1 MTDARKLTVAD
12 PRGSRRCR
20 AAGLTRPTGRFLIA
34 WAPARGQGDAP
45 RPLAPVSKIGS
56 DAMAERLA
64 RFLWPIRWHLLV
76 IAELIVLMLVNS
88 LGSAV
93 SAS

>member
-1 MTDARKLTVAD
+1 MQWLN
-12 PRGSRRCR
+12 
-20 AAGLTRPTGRFLIA
+20 A
-34 WAPARGQGDAP
+34 WRD
-45 RPLAPVSKIGS
+45 
-56 DAMAERLA
+56 
-64 RFLWPIRWHLLV
+64 FLWPIRWHLLV